1 MKFSALP
8 VVPFVALLSAACVAA
23 QTSTVPRFLSYQGR
37 VTDAAGSP
45 IGNSAPVNRTVTF
58 RLYNAS
64 TGGVPLYAES
74 QTVTIS
80 AGEFSVLIGNGSGL
94 GGVPGP
100 SAPAPTPYLTLPSVI
115 NQSTSDS
122 LYLGITVD
130 DGNSSTSDPEIVP
143 RQQLVSAAFALRATM
158 AETVASGAVTSAMI
172 GTSAVESSNL
182 KADAITTTKIA
193 DRNVTGSKIASSTI
207 TASNIDTT
215 SIGLWSPSGT
225 SIFRNSNVGIG
236 NSNPSVPLSF
246 AAALGDKID
255 LLPVSSTSRFGI
267 GVQSN
272 LLQIFTG
279 YNTADTAFGFGSSAN
294 MTEIMRIKGT
304 GHVGIGTASPGARL
318 HVNGGSALIQN
329 TANPTARLTSGG
341 TDYTELALATSAGS
355 FSTSASANDSVVR
368 SSGSLHL
375 QSGTGTAAVSI
386 STANRVG
393 FGTASPTTTID
404 AVGAIHAH
412 DSAVGADNSYHG
424 TFRSTRPS
432 TSNQHIN
439 LIRSGQAVW
448 SLGYAPG
455 TSSFGIGGGNPT
467 DASFSPV
474 FTISQSGRVGIGTS
488 NYNESI
494 FNVGGSVNCVGS
506 RNGSPGYARMWYDSV
521 SGAAVFEAF
530 NTSQNNGT
538 WRGFRING
546 NNDLDWFS
554 DARLKTNVEDAEP
567 MLDRLMQV
575 RFHRYHWIDSTQET
589 KEFGVIAQEL
599 QPLFPDLV
607 APQSNGMLTV
617 GYTSFAT
624 IACKAI
630 QELKASHD
638 SELSALR
645 EEIDEKDERIS
656 SLEKRLG
663 ALEKL
668 LSHDR

>member
-8 VVPFVALLSAACVAA
+8 LIPLVSLLSATSSLA

-64 TGGVPLYAES
+64 TGGSLLYAES

-94 GGVPGP
+94 SGVPGP
-100 SAPAPTPYLTLPSVI
+100 SAPAPVPYLTLPSVI
-115 NQSTSDS
+115 NQSTTDS

-158 AETVASGAVTSAMI
+158 AETVAKGAVTSAMI
-172 GTSAVESSNL
+172 GSSAVETSNL
-182 KADAITTTKIA
+182 KAEAITTDKIA
-193 DRNVTGSKIASSTI
+193 ERNITGSKIASGTI
-207 TASNIDTT
+207 TVANIDTN

-225 SIFRNSNVGIG
+225 SIFRESNVGIG
-236 NSNPSVPLSF
+236 NKNPAVPLSF
-246 AAALGDKID
+246 AASPGDKIE
-255 LLPVSSTSRFGI
+255 LFPVSSSSRFGI
-267 GVQSN
+267 GVQTN
-272 LLQIFTG
+272 LLQIYTG
-279 YNTADTAFGFGSSAN
+279 DNAADTAFGFGSSTN
-294 MTEIMRIKGT
+294 MTELMRIKGT
-304 GHVGIGTASPGARL
+304 GNVGIGTASPGARL

-329 TANPTARLTSGG
+329 AANPSARLTAGG
-341 TDYTELALATSAGS
+341 AGYTELALATSAGS
-355 FSTSASANDSVVR
+355 FSTAAAANDSVLR
-368 SSGSLHL
+368 SWGRLHL
-375 QSGTGTAAVSI
+375 QSGTTAAAISI
-386 STANRVG
+386 DTSNRVG
-393 FGTASPTTTID
+393 FGTASPTATID
-404 AVGAIHAH
+404 AVGAIQAH
-412 DSAVGADNSYHG
+412 DSSVGADNGYHG
-424 TFRSTRPS
+424 TIRSTRPS

-439 LIRSGQAVW
+439 LVRSGHGVW

-455 TSSFGIGGGNPT
+455 TSNFGIGGGNSNDGAFNP
-467 DASFSPV
+467 A
-474 FTISQSGRVGIGTS
+474 FTINQSGRVGIGTS

-506 RNGSPGYARMWYDSV
+506 RNGTPGYARMWYDSA

-530 NTSQNNGT
+530 NTFQNNGS

-575 RFHRYHWIDSTQET
+575 RFHRYHWIDSTQEA

-645 EEIDEKDERIS
+645 TEIEEKDDRIS
-656 SLEKRLG
+656 RLEKRLG

-668 LSHDR
+668 LSSDR